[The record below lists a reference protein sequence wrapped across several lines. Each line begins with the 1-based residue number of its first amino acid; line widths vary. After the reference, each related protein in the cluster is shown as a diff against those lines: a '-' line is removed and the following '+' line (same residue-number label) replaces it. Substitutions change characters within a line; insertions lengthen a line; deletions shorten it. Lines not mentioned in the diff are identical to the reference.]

1 MFPSDYYAAET
12 GNTTKLKFK
21 RRAVNTRPILDT

>member
-12 GNTTKLKFK
+12 GNTMKLKFK

>member
-12 GNTTKLKFK
+12 GNTMKLKFK
-21 RRAVNTRPILDT
+21 RRTLNIHPILDT